1 MGYSELWPVHA
12 IFMGTSFALMLTGT
26 LLSMFN
32 RKKKWRIKVHK
43 NLNMTGSI
51 AGIVALGIAVYMIQV
66 SFGAHFSVIHS
77 IIGLIT
83 LMLIVITPIMGMG
96 ILKVKSVENKKKL
109 QAIHPWIGRITLVLM
124 AVTIILGL
132 RLVGIL

>member
-43 NLNMTGSI
+43 NLNMFGSI

-83 LMLIVITPIMGMG
+83 L
-96 ILKVKSVENKKKL
+96 
-109 QAIHPWIGRITLVLM
+109 VLM
-124 AVTIILGL
+124 AVTIVLGL
-132 RLVGIL
+132 RLAGIL